1 MTKLLSHY
9 TLKRILKMLYNYA
22 GTTVVRSLFFH
33 KHHDY
38 ANNLKNKLS
47 KLLAKR
53 MGSRKREETGNSSWA
68 PQDLTI
74 FISSL
79 AAP

>member
-1 MTKLLSHY
+1 
-9 TLKRILKMLYNYA
+9 MLYNYA
-22 GTTVVRSLFFH
+22 GTTVARSSFF
-33 KHHDY
+33 Y

-79 AAP
+79 PLKTLH

>member
-1 MTKLLSHY
+1 M
-9 TLKRILKMLYNYA
+9 KRILKMLYNYA

-47 KLLAKR
+47 KLLESEWARENEKR
-53 MGSRKREETGNSSWA
+53 LETALGHLRTS
-68 PQDLTI
+68 P
-74 FISSL
+74 SL
-79 AAP
+79 FPHSLPLKTSH